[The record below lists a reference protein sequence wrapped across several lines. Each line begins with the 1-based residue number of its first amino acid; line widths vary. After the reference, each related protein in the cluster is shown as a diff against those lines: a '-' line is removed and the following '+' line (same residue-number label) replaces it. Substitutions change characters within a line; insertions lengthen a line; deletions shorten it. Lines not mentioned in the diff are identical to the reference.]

1 MRKGKRQQRDFFKKL
16 ESGGPEDEELGAKPE
31 PKLLVGKLK
40 SEVRAIEVHVCYH
53 LLFSDKIDMSKMCK

>member
-40 SEVRAIEVHVCYH
+40 SEVRAI
-53 LLFSDKIDMSKMCK
+53 FSQKKFETVKEA

>member
-40 SEVRAIEVHVCYH
+40 SEVRAI
-53 LLFSDKIDMSKMCK
+53 FQKKKIII